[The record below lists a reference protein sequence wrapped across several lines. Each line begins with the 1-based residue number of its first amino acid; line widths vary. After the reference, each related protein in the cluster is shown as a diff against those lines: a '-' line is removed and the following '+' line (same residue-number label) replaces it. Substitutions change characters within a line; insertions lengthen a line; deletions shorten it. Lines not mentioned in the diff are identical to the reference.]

1 MNKGNL
7 YLIPTPLGETG
18 FDTSL
23 PTYNHHI
30 LQRIDNFIVEELRT
44 ARRFLR
50 KAGYLKD
57 FETVT
62 FYLLNEH
69 TPDDE
74 AAGMLEKA
82 LIGQHV
88 GLLSE
93 AGLPC
98 IADPGNIAVRLAH
111 RKGIRVIPLTGP
123 SSIMLALM
131 ASGLN
136 GQNFVFHGYLPV
148 KPDERTKALRE
159 LEHAATKG
167 NQTQIFIETPYRN
180 LQMLE
185 SIVKTCHSSLTLC
198 IAADLTLETEWI
210 RSMPVNEWKRQ
221 KPELHKRPAVFLLG
235 NG

>member
-1 MNKGNL
+1 MSKGNL
-7 YLIPTPLGETG
+7 YLIPTPLGDTG
-18 FDTSL
+18 FEAGL
-23 PTYNHHI
+23 PAVNHHI
-30 LQRIDNFIVEELRT
+30 LQRIDTFIVEELRT

-50 KAGYLKD
+50 KAGYAKD

-62 FYLLNEH
+62 FHLLNEH
-69 TPDDE
+69 TPDEEVDL
-74 AAGMLEKA
+74 MLAKA
-82 LIGQHV
+82 LTGQHT

-98 IADPGNIAVRLAH
+98 VADPGNIAVRIAH

-148 KPDERTKALRE
+148 KPDERSKALRE
-159 LEHAATKG
+159 LEHAAAKG

-180 LQMLE
+180 IAMLE
-185 SIVKTCHSSLTLC
+185 SIVKTCRPSLTLC

-210 RSMPVNEWKRQ
+210 RSMPLQEWKKQ

-235 NG
+235 IS

>member
-1 MNKGNL
+1 MTKGNL
-7 YLIPTPLGETG
+7 YLIPTPLGDSG
-18 FDTSL
+18 FEAGM
-23 PTYNHHI
+23 PAYNLQI
-30 LQRIDNFIVEELRT
+30 LQEINTFIVEELRT

-50 KAGYLKD
+50 KAGYTKD
-57 FETVT
+57 FESVT

-69 TPDDE
+69 TPDNE
-74 AAGMLEKA
+74 AVTMLEKA
-82 LIGQHV
+82 VAGQHI
-88 GLLSE
+88 GLISE

-148 KPDERTKALRE
+148 KPDERSKALRE
-159 LEHAATKG
+159 LEHAASKG
-167 NQTQIFIETPYRN
+167 NQAQIFIETPYRN

-185 SIVKTCHSSLTLC
+185 SIIKTCHPSLMLC

-210 RSMPVNEWKRQ
+210 RSMPLNEWKKL

-235 NG
+235 NS

>member
-1 MNKGNL
+1 MIKGNL

-18 FDTSL
+18 FESAL
-23 PTYNHHI
+23 PEYN
-30 LQRIDNFIVEELRT
+30 LQVMQRIDTFIVEELRT

-50 KAGYLKD
+50 KAGYTKD
-57 FETVT
+57 FELVT

-69 TPDDE
+69 TPDNE
-74 AAGMLEKA
+74 VAAMLEKSTTGHH
-82 LIGQHV
+82 I

-98 IADPGNIAVRLAH
+98 IADPGNIAVAHAH
-111 RKGIRVIPLTGP
+111 RKSIRVIPLTGP

-136 GQNFVFHGYLPV
+136 GQNFAFHGYLPV
-148 KPDERTKALRE
+148 KPDERARTLHD
-159 LEHAATKG
+159 LENAASKK

-185 SIVKTCHSSLTLC
+185 SIIKVCHASLTLC

-210 RSMPVNEWKRQ
+210 RSMPLHEWKRQ

>member
-1 MNKGNL
+1 MAKGNL

-18 FDTSL
+18 FDAGMPAFNL
-23 PTYNHHI
+23 QI
-30 LQRIDNFIVEELRT
+30 LLGIDTFIVEELRT

-50 KAGYLKD
+50 KAGYTKD
-57 FETVT
+57 FEEVT
-62 FYLLNEH
+62 FHLLNEH
-69 TPDDE
+69 TPDHE
-74 AAGMLEKA
+74 ASGMLECSLAGK
-82 LIGQHV
+82 HV

-98 IADPGNIAVRLAH
+98 IADPGNIVVRLAH

-148 KPDERTKALRE
+148 KPDERTKVLRE
-159 LEHAATKG
+159 LEHAASKG

-185 SIVKTCHSSLTLC
+185 SIVKVCHPSLTLC

-210 RSMPVNEWKRQ
+210 RSLTLNEWKKQ

-235 NG
+235 NS

>member
-1 MNKGNL
+1 MNRGNL

-18 FDTSL
+18 FESGL
-23 PTYNHHI
+23 PAYNLKI
-30 LQRIDNFIVEELRT
+30 LQIIDTFIVEELRT

-50 KAGYLKD
+50 KAGYTKD
-57 FETVT
+57 FEMVS

-69 TPDDE
+69 TPDNE
-74 AAGMLEKA
+74 VAVMLEKA
-82 LIGQHV
+82 LAGHHI

-98 IADPGNIAVRLAH
+98 IADPGNIAVRHAH

-148 KPDERTKALRE
+148 KPDERTKALRD
-159 LEHAATKG
+159 LENSASRN

-180 LQMLE
+180 MQMLE
-185 SIVKTCHSSLTLC
+185 SIVKICHPSITLC

-210 RSMPVNEWKRQ
+210 RSMPVSDWKRQ
-221 KPELHKRPAVFLLG
+221 KPELNKRPAVFLLG
-235 NG
+235 NT

>member
-1 MNKGNL
+1 MAKGNL
-7 YLIPTPLGETG
+7 YLIPTPLGDTG
-18 FDTSL
+18 FEAGL
-23 PTYNHHI
+23 PAYNLSI
-30 LQRIDNFIVEELRT
+30 LHKIDIFIVEELRT

-50 KAGYLKD
+50 KAGYTRE
-57 FETVT
+57 FESVT

-69 TPDDE
+69 TPE
-74 AAGMLEKA
+74 NETASMLAKAVAGNH
-82 LIGQHV
+82 I

-98 IADPGNIAVRLAH
+98 IADPGNIVVKLAH
-111 RKGIRVIPLTGP
+111 QKGIRVIPLTGP
-123 SSIMLALM
+123 SSLMLALM

-148 KPDERTKALRE
+148 KPDERIKALRE
-159 LEHAATKG
+159 LEHAAFRC

-180 LQMLE
+180 LSMFQ
-185 SIVKTCHSSLTLC
+185 SILKTCHPDLVLC

-210 RSMPVNEWKRQ
+210 RSMPVKEWKN
-221 KPELHKRPAVFLLG
+221 KNPELHKRPVVFLLG